1 MNANN
6 KTQQTVQVTARH
18 EVDFFTANGKA
29 LFSVN
34 EGIPILEA
42 FDQLSLLLSSA
53 QVAVEALAIAGDG
66 QNGGDANASGEHW
79 VPAHLLTFAYAL
91 VQSMHTGL
99 MEGSINAEPTGGMV

>member
-6 KTQQTVQVTARH
+6 KNPKSVRVTARH

-34 EGIPILEA
+34 EGVPMSDA
-42 FDQLSLLLSSA
+42 FDKLSILLSSA
-53 QVAVEALAIAGDG
+53 QEAVEALATSSE
-66 QNGGDANASGEHW
+66 DATETGTHW

-91 VQSMHTGL
+91 VQSMHNGYMQGEEMATPDP
-99 MEGSINAEPTGGMV
+99 A